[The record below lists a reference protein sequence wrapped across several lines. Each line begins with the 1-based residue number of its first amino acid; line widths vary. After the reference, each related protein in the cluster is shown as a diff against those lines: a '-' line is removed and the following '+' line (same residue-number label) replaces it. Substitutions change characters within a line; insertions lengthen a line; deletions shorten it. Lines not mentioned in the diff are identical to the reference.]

1 MGRTQLTNSQP
12 PVLVFVRPTNGNLV
26 SAFDAIADAA
36 ERIERAG
43 SDLVAIALPNPR
55 DRSDV
60 GRFLE
65 RAIALQ
71 AEMRGKRVIFLN

>member
-1 MGRTQLTNSQP
+1 
-12 PVLVFVRPTNGNLV
+12 LVFVRSTNGNLV
-26 SAFDAIADAA
+26 NAFDAIADAA
-36 ERIERAG
+36 ERIERCG
-43 SDLVAIALPNPR
+43 GDLVAIEFSDPR

-71 AEMRGKRVIFLN
+71 AEMRGKQVVFLN